1 VRHEPRPRRRGLV
14 ILASLLGLAVTH
26 PASAAELT
34 AILTQVEGTVQL
46 AGPGVSD
53 LPLATLW
60 QTIRAGVAV
69 HVPAGGS
76 AGIVCSSR
84 RFVRLHGPASWSL
97 TEPGCAGGKEL
108 TPGEYALVAPQG
120 GRFRVIS
127 GLLTLEREVRAGQG
141 EDPLTPEVLA
151 PRNTALRVLRPAVS
165 WTRVPSAVEYRVAW
179 NGRQVGYDKRLAAGE
194 VSCAATTAGYE
205 ACELPWPADR
215 PALAQGEIYFL
226 EIGSRGGGV
235 EPWHSSP
242 PVEVRTLGAA
252 ALAALGER
260 LRRVASLGL
269 EGPGLEVARAG
280 VLAGAGLL
288 AEAAEIVRQVLAITP
303 TGALRVTLADIDFAA
318 GLFRLAE
325 PLYRETLDSGPQ
337 AVRAAA
343 AFGLGRIE
351 YARERFRE
359 AASDFRLA
367 CQLYAQEHLDEERA
381 AACQAAAGA
390 AARLPH

>member
-1 VRHEPRPRRRGLV
+1 VRHESRPRRRGPL
-14 ILASLLGLAVTH
+14 ILASLLGLAATH
-26 PASAAELT
+26 PTSAAELT

-46 AGPGVSD
+46 AGPGVND

-60 QTIRAGVAV
+60 QIIRAGVMV

-84 RFVRLHGPASWSL
+84 RFVRLHGPTSWSL
-97 TEPGCAGGKEL
+97 TEPGCVAGKEL
-108 TPGEYALVAPQG
+108 TPGEYALVAPQA
-120 GRFRVIS
+120 GRFKVIA

-151 PRNTALRVLRPAVS
+151 PRNTALRVLRPSVS
-165 WTRVPSAVEYRVAW
+165 WTRVPSAVEYRVVW
-179 NGRQVGYDKRLAAGE
+179 NGRQIGYDNRLAAGDI
-194 VSCAATTAGYE
+194 SCAATTAGYE
-205 ACELPWPADR
+205 ACELPWPANR
-215 PALAQGEIYFL
+215 PALAPGEIYFL

-242 PVEVRTLGAA
+242 PVEVRTLGPTAVA
-252 ALAALGER
+252 ALDER
-260 LRRVASLGL
+260 LRKVASLGL

-288 AEAAEIVRQVLAITP
+288 AEAAEIVRRILSTTP
-303 TGALRVTLADIDFAA
+303 TGTLRVTLADIDLAA
-318 GLFRLAE
+318 GLFRFAE
-325 PLYRETLDSGPQ
+325 PLYREALNGGSP

-351 YARERFRE
+351 YARGRFRE
-359 AASDFRLA
+359 AASEFQLA

-381 AACQAAAGA
+381 AACLAAASA